1 MQVPRIFPALHCS
14 ACPYLMRIIQH
25 EGPWVSCGK
34 SHVHTTDSYDFV
46 KGASS
51 DDFLSTKYQILLP
64 YLRRIFFSSALSL
77 RVCML
82 SCFSGVWLFAIL
94 WTVAHQ
100 PPLSIGFSRQEYWSG
115 LPFPSPGDLSEL
127 EIELAS
133 PVSPALAGGFFTTEQ
148 TGKPQKWSM
157 VESKSLWKFHSC
169 DFGNVYF
176 QITCREEKVN
186 TWIKTLNTLHFTC
199 ACVCVYVCVCVCG
212 SSYIMLQ

>member
-1 MQVPRIFPALHCS
+1 
-14 ACPYLMRIIQH
+14 
-25 EGPWVSCGK
+25 
-34 SHVHTTDSYDFV
+34 
-46 KGASS
+46 
-51 DDFLSTKYQILLP
+51 
-64 YLRRIFFSSALSL
+64 
-77 RVCML
+77 ML
-82 SCFSGVWLFAIL
+82 SCFSSVWLFAIL

-148 TGKPQKWSM
+148 TRKPQKWSM
-157 VESKSLWKFHSC
+157 VESKSLWKFQSC
-169 DFGNVYF
+169 DFGHVYF
-176 QITCREEKVN
+176 QITFREEKVN

-199 ACVCVYVCVCVCG
+199 ACMCVCVCA